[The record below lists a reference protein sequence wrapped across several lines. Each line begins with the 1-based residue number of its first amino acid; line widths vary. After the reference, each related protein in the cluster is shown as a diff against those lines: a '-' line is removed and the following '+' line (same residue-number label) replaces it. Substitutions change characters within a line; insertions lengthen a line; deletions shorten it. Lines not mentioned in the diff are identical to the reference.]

1 MNERK
6 WTEYMIHGKDLNWA
20 PTKHMSEVT
29 PLNKV
34 EYTFNIVAALQF
46 STEDQ

>member
-1 MNERK
+1 MYDTWQRFE
-6 WTEYMIHGKDLNWA
+6 LA

-34 EYTFNIVAALQF
+34 EYTFDVFVVLQF
-46 STEDQ
+46 STEDP